1 MKRETTPARISDKI
15 MELCGQVVPGIE
27 PVYVP
32 TAAQPW
38 CLPNECFPNVER
50 MVKEQGGRQ
59 VNGWTVWQWAN
70 ILVEAEAH
78 AVWENPEGKLIDIT
92 PHDNGEAEIL
102 FLRDET
108 MVYEGQ
114 SIGNI
119 KLALTDSPLVAEL
132 LDLTKKTENIMC
144 EYEPGTEIPVIELR
158 QRLAPMAI
166 RQKMI
171 MEKLYQRVGRNDP
184 CPCQSGLKY
193 KKCCGRDE

>member
-1 MKRETTPARISDKI
+1 MKRETTPARITDKI
-15 MELCGQVVPGIE
+15 LELCNQVVPGRE
-27 PVYVP
+27 PEYVP
-32 TAAQPW
+32 VEVQSGS
-38 CLPNECFPNVER
+38 LPNECFPNVER
-50 MVKEQGGRQ
+50 MVSEYGGRQ
-59 VNGWTVWQWAN
+59 VNGRSIWQWAN

-108 MVYEGQ
+108 MVYAGR

-144 EYEPGTEIPVIELR
+144 EYEPGTEITVIELR
-158 QRLAPMAI
+158 QRLGPMAI

-193 KKCCGRDE
+193 KRCCGRDE